1 MADYI
6 RIRDLEVYAN
16 HGVFEE
22 ENRLGQ
28 KFLFSFELE
37 VDMKRAGITDDLSD
51 SVHYGEICR
60 KVYDFTRAHTYH
72 LLEKLAESVSRMLL
86 MEFPE
91 IRSLKTEIKKP
102 WAPVGLP
109 LNTVSV
115 EITRSRH
122 LVYLSIGSN
131 IGDKRAYLDQA
142 VTELDEH
149 PMIFVKKVS
158 DYFVTKPYGGVEQ
171 DDFLNGCVELETV
184 LEPEE
189 LLHALHEIEGHAGRT
204 REIHWGPRT
213 LDLDILFYD
222 DRIMDTENLTIP
234 HKEIPLRDFVLT
246 PLAEI
251 APDFVHPVLKKTII
265 QLRDKCRRKSEVW

>member
-102 WAPVGLP
+102 WAPVRLP
-109 LNTVSV
+109 LKTVSV
-115 EITRSRH
+115 EIERGWHTAYIA
-122 LVYLSIGSN
+122 LGSN
-131 IGDKRAYLDQA
+131 MGDRENYLNTAVRALDEIRGCSVRRVSHFLETPPYGVTDQA
-142 VTELDEH
+142 
-149 PMIFVKKVS
+149 
-158 DYFVTKPYGGVEQ
+158 
-171 DDFLNGCVELETV
+171 DFLNGCLELKT
-184 LEPEE
+184 LLPPRE
-189 LLHALHEIEGHAGRT
+189 LLDELHRIEQGAGRERT
-204 REIHWGPRT
+204 LRWGPRT
-213 LDLDILFYD
+213 LDLDIIFYD
-222 DRIMDTENLTIP
+222 NQN
-234 HKEIPLRDFVLT
+234 
-246 PLAEI
+246 
-251 APDFVHPVLKKTII
+251 KTLPIGQDI
-265 QLRDKCRRKSEVW
+265 STKILVGILVPNKCILSVSIYKYLS